1 MTFSAASR
9 TLKSSLPSATPA
21 SSRDMAAAGTIKV
34 AAIHKHNNGFNNMIG
49 GMVLERCRAH
59 G

>member
-1 MTFSAASR
+1 
-9 TLKSSLPSATPA
+9 
-21 SSRDMAAAGTIKV
+21 MAAAGKIKV

-49 GMVLERCRAH
+49 GMVLERCSAH